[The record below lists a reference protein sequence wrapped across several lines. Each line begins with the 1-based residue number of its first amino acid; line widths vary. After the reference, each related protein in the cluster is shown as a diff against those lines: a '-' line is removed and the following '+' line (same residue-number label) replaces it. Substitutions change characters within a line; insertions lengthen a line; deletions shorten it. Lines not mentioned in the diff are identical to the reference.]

1 MTFNFKSNIGISVS
15 ITSVSSDIDW
25 SVGGYQG
32 KQIENNSTKWI
43 IKVNTSTIGDNTA

>member
-1 MTFNFKSNIGISVS
+1 MTFNFKSSIGISVS
-15 ITSVSSDIDW
+15 MSRVSSDIDW

-43 IKVNTSTIGDNTA
+43 IKVNTNTIGYNTA